1 MFVYLLLFPFGF
13 VCYRNIKD
21 YKYSALIIVLFM
33 FLLLAFRKAEG
44 IPDLENYEIYF
55 RWWKTLPI
63 SEMITGTRF
72 FIGHMTYWRL
82 ESGYVWLNWIIA
94 NLGIGFRGF
103 LVIHAALCMIALYR
117 FLINSALNSEIPILF
132 LFAFEFI
139 ASYYYV
145 LRLMLAFSILLFA
158 FGSLKKE
165 NNIKF
170 ILLVLTATL
179 FHRSAIVFLILLP
192 VSKIRLSKT
201 IIVATYGLLFLL
213 IPSIPLLYSR
223 FIMPIM
229 TRLGKNYYNIENGF
243 QLNRIIFVI
252 GFLLIVI
259 WLFSSNKLRSD
270 KEFKVGY
277 WCGLLAFITESFA
290 LYVPIISRIALV
302 LFWPFFSIALSK
314 SMQSLKLRNNK
325 LILYVCVIGF
335 LFLLYFYEL
344 KDSYIV
350 PYRFF

>member
-1 MFVYLLLFPFGF
+1 MFVYLLLFPFAL
-13 VCYRNIKD
+13 VCYRNIKN
-21 YKYSALIIVLFM
+21 YKYSALLVVLSM
-33 FLLLAFRKAEG
+33 FFLLAFRKAEG
-44 IPDLENYEIYF
+44 IPDLENYEMYF
-55 RWWKTLPI
+55 HWWKTVPV

-132 LFAFEFI
+132 LLAFEFI

-158 FGSLKKE
+158 FGSIKKG
-165 NNIKF
+165 NNKRF

-192 VSKIRLSKT
+192 VLKIRLSKT
-201 IIVATYGLLFLL
+201 IIAASYGLLFLL
-213 IPSIPLLYSR
+213 VPIVPLLYSR
-223 FIMPIM
+223 FIMPVMSKI
-229 TRLGKNYYNIENGF
+229 GKNYYNIENGL
-243 QLNRIIFVI
+243 QINRIIFVI
-252 GFLLIVI
+252 GFLLIMV
-259 WLFSSNKLRSD
+259 WLFSSNRLRSD
-270 KEFKVGY
+270 KEFVIGY
-277 WCGLLAFITESFA
+277 WCGLLALITESFA

-314 SMQSLKLRNNK
+314 SMRFLKLRNNK
-325 LILYVCVIGF
+325 LIIYVCMIGF

-344 KDSYIV
+344 KGSYIV
-350 PYRFF
+350 PYRFL